1 MLVDLNG
8 CQMNA
13 TDLECDGDA
22 DRPKSIDRTAP
33 LWERIEIQRER
44 LLKGFAVIE
53 CCRYA
58 SRSTRPAPETMADA
72 LQVAC
77 DLIDWATSE
86 LHEIASDA
94 QEQAKTSTPPAASE

>member
-1 MLVDLNG
+1 MLVHING

-13 TDLECDGDA
+13 TDLERDVDA

-44 LLKGFAVIE
+44 LFKGFAVVE

-77 DLIDWATSE
+77 DLGR
-86 LHEIASDA
+86 
-94 QEQAKTSTPPAASE
+94 